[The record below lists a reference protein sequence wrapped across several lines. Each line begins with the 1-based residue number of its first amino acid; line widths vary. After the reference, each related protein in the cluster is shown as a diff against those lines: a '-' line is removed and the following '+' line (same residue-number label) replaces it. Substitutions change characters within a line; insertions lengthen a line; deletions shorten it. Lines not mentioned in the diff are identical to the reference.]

1 MPFKNTGRWNSR
13 LTVFHSF
20 SNFSEL
26 KEKTQYPL
34 TQNKIQLSWF
44 PAMTLNL
51 FNIIIYLVPN
61 VQQQLCFL
69 VFSVMQKMNLYY
81 FTFLYLSRLAVYG
94 PDQFLCSQT
103 WTYKRAPIDMRV
115 YTNAHSKSPPPLP
128 NPKMSLIHTVI

>member
-44 PAMTLNL
+44 PAMTLSL

-81 FTFLYLSRLAVYG
+81 FTFLYLSRLLCM
-94 PDQFLCSQT
+94 DQTSF
-103 WTYKRAPIDMRV
+103 YAHRHEP
-115 YTNAHSKSPPPLP
+115 TNVHLQIWEFTQMHTANLP
-128 NPKMSLIHTVI
+128 HPFPTRRCP